1 MLTTFTTD
9 ATRAARSDH
18 ALLIAPVGIFQT
30 QADGERTFVNDRWC
44 ELAGMRREA
53 AVGQGWLA
61 AVHPDDR
68 AGVEAEW
75 SCAVRERRDFAIE
88 YRFLRPDGTAV
99 WVAGSATLLDPGHPS
114 GSGYIGTVT
123 DITAAVA
130 TRDEL
135 RDQGRFLDAVL
146 DIAGSLVCVIDPQGR
161 FLRFNQACEL
171 VSGYAFEEIRD
182 RPFYDFLVPPEEAD
196 GIRATLSLL
205 RAGDPPTTN
214 VNHWVTVSGDIRLL
228 SWSNV
233 CFFDDAGSLTHI
245 VSTGTDITDERA
257 AQQAVAERARLFT
270 DVIAFAQAAN
280 ATQDIEHL
288 LPTLVEAIATTLP
301 SDLLGLVLLDPA
313 TGNFVV
319 RAAHGSLKPMSIGS
333 VIPPGVG
340 VSGRAIASRAMVFD
354 HVDRT
359 HYPKVLADLVVA
371 DSLFMVGVPLIH
383 NGATLGALV
392 LGRLEA
398 GDSGFSAL
406 ECEALSLIAAQTAL
420 SLTNARLLAEVS
432 ELAIR
437 DGLTGLYN
445 RRHFEASLEH
455 MLRRNARVRAARPA
469 VAAIMFDLDQFGTF
483 NKEHGHQT
491 GDAVLRTFAGIL
503 LERFRASDLVARYGG
518 EEFVVILEGST
529 VEEAT
534 SAAEDVRR
542 TLEGMSILGPDGTRL
557 NATVSAG
564 CAGLDRHDPTREALL
579 RAADVGLFMAKRA
592 GRNAVVAV

>member
-1 MLTTFTTD
+1 MLTTIATD
-9 ATRAARSDH
+9 AERAARSDH

-30 QADGERTFVNDRWC
+30 QGDGERTFVNDRWC
-44 ELAGMRREA
+44 ELSGMPREA
-53 AVGQGWLA
+53 AVGEGWLA
-61 AVHPDDR
+61 AIHSEDR
-68 AGVEAEW
+68 ARVEAEW
-75 SCAVRERRDFAIE
+75 NSAVADRRDFALE

-99 WVAGSATLLDPGHPS
+99 WVAGAATALDADDPFG
-114 GSGYIGTVT
+114 GGYIGTVT

-130 TRDEL
+130 TRDAL
-135 RDQGRFLDAVL
+135 RDQGHFLDAVL
-146 DIAGSLVCVIDPQGR
+146 DIAGSLVCVIDPLGR

-171 VSGYAFEEIRD
+171 LSGYSLEEIRD
-182 RPFYDFLVPPEEAD
+182 RPFYDFLVPPDEAE
-196 GIRATLSLL
+196 GIRSTLGGL
-205 RAGDPPTTN
+205 RAGEPPTSN
-214 VNHWVTVSGDIRLL
+214 VNHWVTRSGEVRLL

-257 AQQAVAERARLFT
+257 AQQAIAERARLFS
-270 DVIAFAQAAN
+270 DLIAFAQSAN
-280 ATQDIEHL
+280 ATQAIEDL
-288 LPTLVEAIATTLP
+288 LPTLIAAISATLP
-301 SDLLGLVLLDPA
+301 SDLLGLILVDPA
-313 TGNFVV
+313 SGNHVV
-319 RAAHGSLKPMSIGS
+319 RAVHGRLKPMAIGT

-354 HVDRT
+354 HVDRD
-359 HYPKVLADLVVA
+359 HYPGGLADLVAA

-383 NGATLGALV
+383 NGATLGALIF
-392 LGRLEA
+392 GRLEGGESA
-398 GDSGFSAL
+398 YSAL

-445 RRHFEASLEH
+445 RRHFEASLEQ
-455 MLRRNARVRAARPA
+455 MLRRNARVRGTRPA
-469 VAAIMFDLDQFGTF
+469 VAAIMFDLDQFGMF
-483 NKEHGHQT
+483 NKEHGHQS
-491 GDAVLRTFAGIL
+491 GDAVLRTFAGVL

-542 TLEGMSILGPDGTRL
+542 TLEETSILGADGARL
-557 NATVSAG
+557 HATVSAG
-564 CAGLDRHDPTREALL
+564 CAGLDRHDATREALL

-592 GRNAVVAV
+592 GRNTVVAV